1 MVWLRLNRQTGE
13 TGGSDFGTVP
23 IWLNAD
29 AIQFV
34 QAQRGGTRIYLR
46 SGALESIDVIESP
59 DEVVRKSGGSLELEL
74 ADPPAAPDSSASTEN
89 RLPIVVK
96 NQQGVEKP

>member
-1 MVWLRLNRQTGE
+1 MVWLKLNRQTGE
-13 TGGSDFGTVP
+13 AGGSDFGTVP

-34 QAQRGGTRIYLR
+34 QAQRGGTRVYLR
-46 SGALESIDVIESP
+46 SGALESLDVIESP
-59 DEVVRKSGGSLELEL
+59 DEIVRKSGGSLEL
-74 ADPPAAPDSSASTEN
+74 ADPPAAPHSSVSTEN

-96 NQQGVEKP
+96 T